1 MKKNIALLLLLLLI
15 LAGCSSEQQEPQ
27 KEKGP
32 VSQAPFTSIP
42 AHTAQELMKS
52 KSDLVIL
59 DVRTSQEILRHGALA
74 GSRQTSLRAI
84 FQDQLTMAK
93 ETPIMVVC
101 AVGGRSYAAGQIMVR
116 QGFQEIYNL
125 RGGLDEWKRAALPVV
140 YPKK

>member
-15 LAGCSSEQQEPQ
+15 LTGCSSEQQEPQ
-27 KEKGP
+27 KEEGP
-32 VSQAPFTSIP
+32 VSQAPFTSIS
-42 AHTAQELMKS
+42 AHAAQGLMKS
-52 KSDLVIL
+52 KRDLVIL
-59 DVRTSQEILRHGALA
+59 DVRTTQEILRDGALA
-74 GSRQTSLRAI
+74 GSQQTSLRAI
-84 FQDQLTMAK
+84 FQDQLTVAK